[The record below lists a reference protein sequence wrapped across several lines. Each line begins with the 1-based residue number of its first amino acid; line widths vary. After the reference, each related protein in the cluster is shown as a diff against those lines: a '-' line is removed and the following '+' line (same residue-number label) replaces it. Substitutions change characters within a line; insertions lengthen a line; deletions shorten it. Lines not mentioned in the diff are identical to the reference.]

1 MNEVYTI
8 TELAREFEVTS
19 RTIRFYED
27 KGLIAPERRGTTRLF
42 SPRDRTRLRLILRG
56 KRLGL
61 TLAEIAEIV
70 DMYDAEPGEKGQLE
84 LLIAR
89 IGERRAQ
96 LEQQTRDIDAILAD
110 LDGVE
115 ARCVERLEALAGAK
129 RRRA

>member
-1 MNEVYTI
+1 MTETFTI

-27 KGLIAPERRGTTRLF
+27 KGLIAPERRGTARLF
-42 SPRDRTRLRLILRG
+42 NPRDRTRLRLILRG

-89 IGERRAQ
+89 IGERRAR
-96 LEQQTRDIDAILAD
+96 LEQQKRDIDATLAD
-110 LDGVE
+110 LDGVK
-115 ARCVERLEALAGAK
+115 ARCVKRLQALAGAK

>member
-42 SPRDRTRLRLILRG
+42 SPRDRIRLRLILRG

-70 DMYDAEPGEKGQLE
+70 DMYDAKPGEKGQLE
-84 LLIAR
+84 LLIAK

-96 LEQQTRDIDAILAD
+96 LEQQKRDIDATLAD
-110 LDGVE
+110 LGGVE
-115 ARCVERLEALAGAK
+115 ARCVDRLEALAGGK
-129 RRRA
+129 RRQA

>member
-1 MNEVYTI
+1 MTETFTI

-19 RTIRFYED
+19 RTIRFYEA
-27 KGLIAPERRGTTRLF
+27 KGLIAPERRGTARLF

-70 DMYDAEPGEKGQLE
+70 NMYDAEPGEKGQLE

-96 LEQQTRDIDAILAD
+96 LGQQKRDIDATLAD
-110 LDGVE
+110 LDGVK
-115 ARCVERLEALAGAK
+115 ARCVKRLQALAGAK